1 MTKGPTLTAPS
12 YINEYDAEVSV
23 WLTRIVLSNP
33 IAIKQLSNSIY
44 TEELRSIIGIKP
56 TEGKISTQAFLK
68 LSDALYARASDV
80 AISLKQNELSC
91 ELDINLTSLV
101 TLLGLDAIHYDILK
115 LLVIGQHHILLRD
128 MIDQLNINSPDEM
141 VRVLAVALNSSVVD
155 INRAIYSKETGLIT
169 KKLVTLSTHYIHA
182 NTHFKVNADINKVLF
197 MHHESVNAMME
208 SFIELAS
215 ASKLIHE
222 DFTHLQQEAEIVS
235 TYFTESSKHQIGM
248 NVLIYGPTGTGKTEF
263 VKWLSSHLN
272 KQLYAVKSEDA
283 DSASITGNGRM
294 AFYQIS
300 QQFLKQSNAII
311 LFDEIED
318 VFPSQDDGEF
328 GNHHKDHSMSK
339 AWLNHILESNP
350 VPTIWVSNA
359 IHQIDKA
366 YLRRFDFSIEIGI
379 PPLDVRKRILNKY
392 LGPLH
397 ISDATIERYAQQA
410 WLSPAQIERA
420 AHVLSTSNTPL
431 HLREHNLNLIL
442 SNSMKLLNQSETT
455 AAKVRID
462 SQFKLTYVNADQ
474 DLAELV
480 GMLKSKPDLAANICL
495 HGEPGTGKTSFAHY
509 VAKQLQRPLIAKHA
523 AELLSPYVGETEQ
536 NMMQA
541 FKEAEQEKAVLLID
555 EADSFISSRATVNHR
570 WEVTQIN
577 QMLSLMESF
586 QGILICSTN
595 RLTQLDDASMRRFT
609 YKVRFDGMT
618 AEQRWLMFIDM
629 FKDLTAEQ
637 RSTLRP
643 MLNQLDGLSLGDFAT
658 VKKQSQLAI
667 SPFSPL
673 DWINKLKAEIDYKPS
688 SRKPTYGFIK

>member
-1 MTKGPTLTAPS
+1 MTKGPALTTPS

-44 TEELRSIIGIKP
+44 TEELRTVIGVKP

-68 LSDALYARASDV
+68 LSNALRARADDI
-80 AISLKQNELSC
+80 ATSLKQNELSC
-91 ELDINLTSLV
+91 ELDINLTNLV
-101 TLLGLDAIHYDILK
+101 TLLGLDAIQYDILK

-141 VRVLAVALNSSVVD
+141 VRVLAVALNSSIVD
-155 INRAIYSKETGLIT
+155 MNRAIYSKETGLIT
-169 KKLVTLSTHYIHA
+169 KKLVTLSIHYLHGS
-182 NTHFKVNADINKVLF
+182 TQFKVSSDIYKVLF
-197 MHHESVNAMME
+197 MHHDSVNAMME

-215 ASKLIHE
+215 ASRLIHE

-235 TYFTESSKHQIGM
+235 TYFTEYSKHQTGM

-263 VKWLSSHLN
+263 VKWLSSHLG

-318 VFPSQDDGEF
+318 VFPNQDAGEF
-328 GNHHKDHSMSK
+328 GDHHKDHSMSK

-397 ISDATIERYAQQA
+397 ISDATIERYAQKA
-410 WLSPAQIERA
+410 WLSPC
-420 AHVLSTSNTPL
+420 LLYTS
-431 HLREHNLNLIL
+431 RC
-442 SNSMKLLNQSETT
+442 
-455 AAKVRID
+455 V
-462 SQFKLTYVNADQ
+462 
-474 DLAELV
+474 
-480 GMLKSKPDLAANICL
+480 
-495 HGEPGTGKTSFAHY
+495 
-509 VAKQLQRPLIAKHA
+509 
-523 AELLSPYVGETEQ
+523 
-536 NMMQA
+536 
-541 FKEAEQEKAVLLID
+541 
-555 EADSFISSRATVNHR
+555 
-570 WEVTQIN
+570 
-577 QMLSLMESF
+577 
-586 QGILICSTN
+586 
-595 RLTQLDDASMRRFT
+595 
-609 YKVRFDGMT
+609 
-618 AEQRWLMFIDM
+618 
-629 FKDLTAEQ
+629 
-637 RSTLRP
+637 
-643 MLNQLDGLSLGDFAT
+643 
-658 VKKQSQLAI
+658 
-667 SPFSPL
+667 
-673 DWINKLKAEIDYKPS
+673 
-688 SRKPTYGFIK
+688 